1 MSFDSDKSRSYNIFL
16 ELSADEQEAY
26 IAREIQIKK
35 NWDEYAKFLCRY
47 EGREEGRKE
56 GREEGREEE
65 RKKIILAMLEQ
76 NINIE
81 LVSKCVNLSV
91 EKINKISSITR
102 H

>member
-1 MSFDSDKSRSYNIFL
+1 MYFDSDKSRSYNIFL

-35 NWDEYAKFLCRY
+35 NWDEYAKVLCRY
-47 EGREEGRKE
+47 EGH
-56 GREEGREEE
+56 EEE

-91 EKINKISSITR
+91 EKINKISSTTR